1 MTRSIAIC
9 LLTAVATLAT
19 AQDHAGSERVVVV
32 RNTRSA
38 ASRTIAE
45 DYAQRRG
52 AAIVDVTCPDA
63 ALDATS
69 ETIPHADYLTSIAT
83 PLRVWLASHPGVD
96 YIVLTKGIPI
106 RVQGAP
112 RGVFHGQLALDSV
125 LAALG
130 YEEDATAVTVD
141 VTDANFGP
149 TYHGRPWANRF
160 WNSAAPFRHATCGG
174 YLVTRLDGYTVAD
187 ALALTTRALA
197 AAATLEAG
205 TAPAGTV
212 LLDVCPSAGM
222 GDPARQPHAL
232 VTADHRPHQDVL
244 IAGES
249 AWGDWNADM
258 KLADGRLRARG
269 LASRLETS
277 DVFQGMPGLM
287 GYASWGSNDS
297 HYDAGAYR
305 ALGFAPGAIAETAV
319 STSGRTFLP
328 TTGGQSLLADL
339 IAQGLSGGKGYT
351 DEPLLQAIASP
362 SILFDRYARGWNLA
376 DSFYAASALVGWQD
390 IVIGDPLCR
399 GYPERP

>member
-1 MTRSIAIC
+1 MTRTLAIC
-9 LLTAVATLAT
+9 LLATAAVLAT

-32 RNTRSA
+32 RNTSSA

-63 ALDATS
+63 ARDAAS
-69 ETIPHADYLTSIAT
+69 ESMPYADYLTSIAT
-83 PLRVWLASHPGVD
+83 PLRVWLAAHQGVD

-106 RVQGAP
+106 RVQDAP
-112 RGVFHGQLALDSV
+112 RGVFHGLLALDSV

-130 YEEDATAVTVD
+130 YEEDAAAVTVD
-141 VTDANFGP
+141 VTDPNFGP

-160 WNSAAPFRHATCGG
+160 WNSGAPFRHATAGG

-187 ALALTTRALA
+187 AMALTTRALA

-205 TAPAGTV
+205 VAPTGTI

-222 GDPARQPHAL
+222 GDPAQQPHAL
-232 VTADHRPHQDVL
+232 VRADHRPRQDMIIV
-244 IAGES
+244 GES

-258 KLADGRLRARG
+258 KLADSRLRARG
-269 LASRLETS
+269 IACRLETS
-277 DVFQGMPGLM
+277 DVFLGMPGLM

-297 HYDAGAYR
+297 HYDAGAYQ
-305 ALGFAPGAIAETAV
+305 ALSFVPGAIAETAV

-390 IVIGDPLCR
+390 VVIGDPLCR
-399 GYPERP
+399 GYAEKR